1 MIFGIVVM
9 WFAHKLSIERGLPIV
24 LMLLAILV
32 LVFGTLA
39 SSTMFGR
46 DVYAIGSNMFELD
59 AIAACFIGGASTT
72 GGIGRL
78 SVALIGGLIM
88 AVMSNGMQLMGAS
101 TSTQQIVKGAVLL
114 LAVAFDVWNKQRAS
128 A

>member
-46 DVYAIGSNMFELD
+46 DVYAIGDNMFELD
-59 AIAACFIGGASTT
+59 AIAARFIGGASTT

-78 SVALIGGLIM
+78 SGALIGGLIM

>member
-1 MIFGIVVM
+1 MKG
-9 WFAHKLSIERGLPIV
+9 AQPSAG
-24 LMLLAILV
+24 
-32 LVFGTLA
+32 
-39 SSTMFGR
+39 
-46 DVYAIGSNMFELD
+46 NMFELD
-59 AIAACFIGGASTT
+59 AIAACF
-72 GGIGRL
+72 
-78 SVALIGGLIM
+78 IGGLIM

>member
-24 LMLLAILV
+24 LILLAILV
-32 LVFGTLA
+32 FVFGTLA

-46 DVYAIGSNMFELD
+46 DAYAIGGNMFELD

-78 SVALIGGLIM
+78 SGALIGGLIM

>member
-1 MIFGIVVM
+1 MSSCLPCARVNVNVNPT
-9 WFAHKLSIERGLPIV
+9 AHRCSVR
-24 LMLLAILV
+24 
-32 LVFGTLA
+32 
-39 SSTMFGR
+39 STKG
-46 DVYAIGSNMFELD
+46 AQPSAGNMFELD

-78 SVALIGGLIM
+78 SGALIGGLIM

>member
-1 MIFGIVVM
+1 MCAVRREFALVRGSFGSRTCFRARVNVNVNSTD
-9 WFAHKLSIERGLPIV
+9 AHRRSVRSVNGAQPS
-24 LMLLAILV
+24 A
-32 LVFGTLA
+32 G
-39 SSTMFGR
+39 
-46 DVYAIGSNMFELD
+46 NMFELD
-59 AIAACFIGGASTT
+59 AIVACFIGGASTT

-78 SVALIGGLIM
+78 SGALIGGLIM
-88 AVMSNGMQLMGAS
+88 AVMSNGMQLMGTS

>member
-1 MIFGIVVM
+1 M

-39 SSTMFGR
+39 SSTMLGR
-46 DVYAIGSNMFELD
+46 DVYAIGGNMFELD

-78 SVALIGGLIM
+78 SGALIGGLIM